1 MLGRLYHD
9 LRTNIRDVRTLG
21 WSFPR
26 RHIAAALKNP
36 EVTVHLKGGKEL
48 CFRVKDSDTEL
59 IRQIF
64 THRAYDL
71 SATAHYSSIRRC
83 YDDFIARGF
92 VPVIIDAGANIG
104 ASAVWFANQFPLAHV
119 MAIEPEPANARLCR
133 MNLELCPNARLLE
146 GAIGASSGSVSLI
159 NPNGEAVAFRTVR
172 QEASGGIRVY
182 TVPEILSEVLNGH
195 LFIVKIDIEGFEND
209 LFASNTEWVRNTKV
223 VIVEP
228 HDWMLPGQRTSQS
241 FRKTLGG
248 LDFEVLLRG
257 ENLIYINNE
266 LTPGN

>member
-1 MLGRLYHD
+1 L
-9 LRTNIRDVRTLG
+9 
-21 WSFPR
+21 
-26 RHIAAALKNP
+26 
-36 EVTVHLKGGKEL
+36 
-48 CFRVKDSDTEL
+48 
-59 IRQIF
+59 
-64 THRAYDL
+64 
-71 SATAHYSSIRRC
+71 
-83 YDDFIARGF
+83 

-104 ASAVWFANQFPLAHV
+104 ASAVWFANQFPLAQV

-133 MNLELCPNARLLE
+133 MNLEPCPNARLLE
-146 GAIGASSGSVSLI
+146 GAIGAASGSVSLV

-182 TVPEILSEVLNGH
+182 TVPEILSEVPNGH
-195 LFIVKIDIEGFEND
+195 LFIVKVDIQGFEND
-209 LFASNTEWVRNTKV
+209 LFAANTKWVRDTKV

-257 ENLIYINNE
+257 ENLIYVNNE
-266 LTPGN
+266 LAPENSREHTL